1 MKHRVGYNR
10 LGRKASHRKSLHR
23 NMATSLFRYER
34 IKTTKAKALAIRR
47 TAEKMITK
55 AKNDSLHNRRMVGR
69 DIKDQAVLAKLFT
82 DIGPRYKS
90 RPGGYTRILKLGH
103 RQGDAAEMVLL
114 ELVGEEVT
122 EDTKKSKKGE
132 KKASAKKSGKKE
144 APAAAPEE
152 STEKGD
158 SGEAAEEP
166 IEQKTEEGSEA
177 QADTES
183 SEENAS
189 DSKEDEQASSDSEEE
204 KKEE

>member
-1 MKHRVGYNR
+1 
-10 LGRKASHRKSLHR
+10 
-23 NMATSLFRYER
+23 MATSLFRYER

-152 STEKGD
+152 STEKRD

-166 IEQKTEEGSEA
+166 VEQKTEEGSEA

>member
-23 NMATSLFRYER
+23 NMATSLFKYER
-34 IKTTKAKALAIRR
+34 IKTTKAKALAVRR

-55 AKNDSLHNRRMVGR
+55 AKDDSLHNRRVVGR

-114 ELVGEEVT
+114 ELVGEET
-122 EDTKKSKKGE
+122 PEGKKKGKKGE
-132 KKASAKKSGKKE
+132 KKSSAKKPEKQESAEVAAKEPAQEDETSEVPEVSGSE
-144 APAAAPEE
+144 S
-152 STEKGD
+152 STE
-158 SGEAAEEP
+158 
-166 IEQKTEEGSEA
+166 
-177 QADTES
+177 DT
-183 SEENAS
+183 
-189 DSKEDEQASSDSEEE
+189 QASSGGDEE